1 MENLNEKAGRHME
14 RNQFSKVL
22 KFLSTRTKSF
32 TDEVK
37 IEMVN
42 QKTFCHIM
50 QDSQR
55 KWLCNLGFSSIKLF
69 Q

>member
-1 MENLNEKAGRHME
+1 ME

-22 KFLSTRTKSF
+22 KFISTRTKSF

-42 QKTFCHIM
+42 QKTFCHSHATW
-50 QDSQR
+50 D
-55 KWLCNLGFSSIKLF
+55 F
-69 Q
+69 QKINFLNK